1 MLAILITF
9 MLSGALMQASNIE
22 YLKSSENEIEL
33 GVKLELKDPIFKN
46 SIIINLNNPNL
57 KIKNYN
63 IVNAENE
70 KNNKQIKDSLKLDLY
85 IAKTKEFSDDKFKII
100 INYQNAKN
108 RQFIQSILPV
118 EINKKYEA
126 VAFDDSVTKND
137 PVVSKDIN
145 EPQSVPNNLSILD
158 KINNYIESLVVKSG
172 SIWIQL
178 LAVLLLGLFMSLTPC
193 IYPMIPITAGILQS
207 YGSKSIASNIIA
219 SILYSLGIATT
230 FSIFGLISASTGF
243 LLGNV
248 INNPIFVLVMVFILG
263 YMALTMLDV
272 INMYIPNFLQI
283 SVSSHKKWGI
293 WSAYPFGILSGSVAS
308 PCLTPGLALL
318 LTIVATLGNKFL
330 GFILLFTA
338 GIGLSLP
345 MLIIGAFSSSIGA
358 LPKAGLW
365 MNEVKKIFGFVMLG
379 MCLFFLNKILPWNIT
394 LFLIAILC
402 GIIGLYYFR
411 SKTKKYYL
419 RIGKIIISIIFFTLM
434 FNFIFHAIQETM
446 WPEKKVAI
454 FDNWENNLET
464 AIKYSKESNKKIF
477 IDITGDFCSICK
489 LIEKNIISDKKVSEY
504 LEKTFINLKINSCV
518 NKDDYETLRSKF
530 QIMGVPTLLI
540 IDSESNLIKKWGSE
554 VYKLK
559 PEEFLN
565 ILILLTN

>member
-318 LTIVATLGNKFL
+318 LTIVRN
-330 GFILLFTA
+330 
-338 GIGLSLP
+338 
-345 MLIIGAFSSSIGA
+345 
-358 LPKAGLW
+358 
-365 MNEVKKIFGFVMLG
+365 
-379 MCLFFLNKILPWNIT
+379 
-394 LFLIAILC
+394 
-402 GIIGLYYFR
+402 
-411 SKTKKYYL
+411 
-419 RIGKIIISIIFFTLM
+419 
-434 FNFIFHAIQETM
+434 
-446 WPEKKVAI
+446 
-454 FDNWENNLET
+454 
-464 AIKYSKESNKKIF
+464 
-477 IDITGDFCSICK
+477 
-489 LIEKNIISDKKVSEY
+489 
-504 LEKTFINLKINSCV
+504 
-518 NKDDYETLRSKF
+518 
-530 QIMGVPTLLI
+530 
-540 IDSESNLIKKWGSE
+540 
-554 VYKLK
+554 
-559 PEEFLN
+559 
-565 ILILLTN
+565 